1 MNTIMIKRGIAK
13 IVSKGVQ
20 NAPQIGFATS
30 IALQLF
36 GAYFTAKGAI
46 KSLGLVK
53 AYKKEVSD
61 TKYAIGLKLG
71 DEPYTKKEAK
81 KDILKAKGK
90 LAKRLFVNYAPAVI
104 CEGASIALGVASFGK
119 IAKKLAAT
127 TAAFNAFMLKTA
139 KYRGKVR
146 KHVGA
151 DAEKAMWEDKEEKQV
166 VIDKNGEVI
175 EEIPEEYSVTFDKS
189 SSEYVNSKTYNDH
202 WISSVQ
208 RMYENKL
215 DYEDGK
221 VALLEVIDSFGI
233 YLPQEERNKIFNLG
247 WSRKANP
254 DCHVVIDNW
263 SPFAPDE
270 DFYDAD
276 NEAYILTFR
285 DFTDISQYA

>member
-1 MNTIMIKRGIAK
+1 MNTMMIKRGIAK

-71 DEPYTKKEAK
+71 DEPYTKKEAR
-81 KDILKAKGK
+81 KDILKARGK

-104 CEGASIALGVASFGK
+104 CEGASIALGIASFGK

-146 KHVGA
+146 KHIGA
-151 DAEKAMWEDKEEKQV
+151 DAEKAMWEDNEEKV

-175 EEIPEEYSVTFDKS
+175 EEIPDEYSVTFDKS

-233 YLPQEERNKIFNLG
+233 YLPQEDRNKIFNLG

-254 DCHVVIDNW
+254 DCHIVIDNW